1 MEEIKLKKL
10 SVSNLVLIILNDNYD
25 KYLRKFAEVELRR
38 RIRNVSMDYDEFLHY
53 DDKVIQKRGLDIDNY
68 LISPNVNM
76 QQLMEAFFTYN
87 RSNEL
92 LFSEKHLCNDVAFA
106 EPFFRKICSREIK
119 NLERRIDGSDIKSQ
133 IELLLSIQNMLIE
146 RKQISRTILKTIIK
160 EPDEYLGMGF
170 MFSNDAYDHFSC
182 LWHNYLTNISD
193 EEAYDLYCS
202 KLGRL
207 KIAILDFIEDRFFE
221 DPLQYLSGMKFVIKD
236 SLKLSEQKR
245 QLLSQVKSGYEVDY
259 QNPTMQRALKMIKE
273 SKK

>member
-10 SVSNLVLIILNDNYD
+10 SVSNLVLIILNDNND

-76 QQLMEAFFTYN
+76 QQLMEAYFTYN

-92 LFSEKHLCNDVAFA
+92 LFSEKHLCNEVAFA
-106 EPFFRKICSREIK
+106 EPFFRRICSREIK
-119 NLERRIDGSDIKSQ
+119 NLEKRIDSSDIKSE
-133 IELLLSIQNMLIE
+133 IELLLSFQNMLIE
-146 RKQISRTILKTIIK
+146 RKNISRTILKDTIEK
-160 EPDEYLGMGF
+160 PDEYLGLEF
-170 MFSNDAYDHFSC
+170 IFSNAAYDHFGF
-182 LWHNYLTNISD
+182 LEHQYLYNISD

-207 KIAILDFIEDRFFE
+207 KIAILEHIDDCYFGDFFQCLRT
-221 DPLQYLSGMKFVIKD
+221 MKFVIKD
-236 SLKLSEQKR
+236 NLKLGEQKR

-259 QNPTMQRALKMIKE
+259 QNPTMQRALKLIKE